1 MTSNAFLNLGLASLK
16 RERERE
22 RERGEFPGG
31 PVVKAELPLQGTWVQ
46 FLVSELRSHM
56 LCGMAK
62 RKKEF

>member
-31 PVVKAELPLQGTWVQ
+31 PVVKAELPLPGTWVQ